1 VKSENSPSRSTS
13 QAKAKSLGQR
23 LKQFPVGRFL
33 RFGVVGFSGLFVDI
47 VVFYLLREVMSL
59 PLYPS
64 TALSIEAAIIN
75 NFLWNDAWT
84 FADLAQQQKGWRA
97 RFGRFYKFNLVCLL
111 GAFLQVGIMTLL
123 LWVPFVNQIPEFIR
137 QITSAPWTAN
147 AHEYFAKIVAIALV
161 TLWNFWINL
170 KLSWR
175 KKS

>member
-1 VKSENSPSRSTS
+1 MKPENSPSKSAS
-13 QAKAKSLGQR
+13 QSGAKSLGQR
-23 LKQFPVGRFL
+23 LKQFPIGRFL

-47 VVFYLLREVMSL
+47 VVFYLLRELIGL

-84 FADLAQQQKGWRA
+84 FADLAQQQKGWPA

-123 LWVPFVNQIPEFIR
+123 LLVPLVNQLPELIGQFI
-137 QITSAPWTAN
+137 TAPWTAN
-147 AHEYFAKIVAIALV
+147 ANEYFAKVVAIALV